1 MTSSAPVA
9 VSHCGQQWRSR
20 PEKRH
25 ALNITEKKW
34 GTDWQE
40 RTAEIADGEDE
51 KRDVHRVSA
60 TAVHAQKGAEQ
71 KHRRTN
77 RADKICQDAAA
88 EQQRDICEREAG
100 RGMCKWIAP
109 ATTKNAPTT
118 TMKVAY
124 SPAAC

>member
-1 MTSSAPVA
+1 ME
-9 VSHCGQQWRSR
+9 SR

-60 TAVHAQKGAEQ
+60 TAVHAQKRAE
-71 KHRRTN
+71 
-77 RADKICQDAAA
+77 
-88 EQQRDICEREAG
+88 
-100 RGMCKWIAP
+100 
-109 ATTKNAPTT
+109 
-118 TMKVAY
+118 
-124 SPAAC
+124 

>member
-1 MTSSAPVA
+1 ME
-9 VSHCGQQWRSR
+9 SR

-25 ALNITEKKW
+25 TLNITEKKW

-60 TAVHAQKGAEQ
+60 TAVHAQKRAEQ
-71 KHRRTN
+71 EHRRTN

-88 EQQRDICEREAG
+88 EQKRDICER
-100 RGMCKWIAP
+100 RGGSRD
-109 ATTKNAPTT
+109 
-118 TMKVAY
+118 V
-124 SPAAC
+124 